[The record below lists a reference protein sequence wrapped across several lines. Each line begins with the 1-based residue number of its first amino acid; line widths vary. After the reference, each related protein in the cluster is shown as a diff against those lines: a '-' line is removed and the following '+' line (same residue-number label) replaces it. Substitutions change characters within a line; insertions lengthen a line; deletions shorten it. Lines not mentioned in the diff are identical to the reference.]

1 MPTPPVNLP
10 ALRLKRGEER
20 RLKAGHLW
28 VFSNEVDNRAT
39 PLRAFEAG
47 EPVRIETSS
56 GRFLAYGY
64 VNPNSLICARIM
76 SRDERHPATASLLV
90 HRLNVALS
98 LRRRAYEENCYRL
111 VYADSD
117 LLPGLIVDRYD
128 DFLVAQL
135 TTAGMEAMKPQIV
148 GALKKVIKPAG
159 VLLKNDTAIRT
170 REGLNLY
177 VEVVHGDVPAEAHVV
192 ENGVSFRVP
201 LAGGQKTGWYFD
213 QRDNRDRLKRYVTG
227 ARVLDVFSYVGAWG
241 LMAARHG
248 GLDVCCVDSSAPA
261 LEILHANASVNHL
274 DIEAAHGDAFVVMT
288 GYKDQGRRFD
298 LIILDPPAFIKRR
311 KDLERGKAAYRR
323 LNQLAMQLLE
333 NDAIL
338 ISCSCSHHLA
348 EADLA
353 AEIQKAARH
362 VGCHVQILERGGQA
376 ADHPVHPAIPETRY
390 LKALFCRVV
399 RT

>member
-39 PLRAFEAG
+39 PLRAFEPG

-76 SRDERHPATASLLV
+76 SRDARHPATASLLV
-90 HRLNVALS
+90 HRLNIALS
-98 LRRRAYEENCYRL
+98 LRRRVYEENCYRL
-111 VYADSD
+111 VFGDSD

-128 DFLVAQL
+128 DILVAQL
-135 TTAGMEAMKPQIV
+135 TTAGMEAMKPQV
-148 GALKKVIKPAG
+148 VEALTKVIKPAG
-159 VLLKNDTAIRT
+159 VLLKNDTAIRA

-177 VEVVHGDVPAEAHVV
+177 VEVAHGEVPAEAHVV

-274 DIEAAHGDAFVVMT
+274 DVETAKGDAFDIMA

-333 NDAIL
+333 NDAML
-338 ISCSCSHHLA
+338 VSCSCSHHLS
-348 EADLA
+348 EADLT

-390 LKALFCRVV
+390 LKALFCRVI